1 MSHDHVIIWTN
12 QSSADFVQLFQLV
25 NVKLIHID
33 HSNWKMLM
41 PPDLNTGVCD
51 AKTEPMAAQ
60 LVILPTP
67 YLWLDIRFQFI
78 RF

>member
-1 MSHDHVIIWTN
+1 
-12 QSSADFVQLFQLV
+12 
-25 NVKLIHID
+25 
-33 HSNWKMLM
+33 M

-67 YLWLDIRFQFI
+67 YLWLDIRFQLI